1 VIELDKSE
9 VKHLLEALRNN
20 RTSGA
25 SELINN
31 ALEIINVQLEL
42 TQDRNMN
49 ITEEI
54 YPLFKKI
61 IDSRT
66 TMAPLINCIGYLLHD
81 LSTITKNNLEKRIKQ
96 FKNKE
101 NERKKALECNFR
113 EFLKEREKNLKRIM
127 LISYG
132 SSILNVLQK
141 NSDFDFEIIV
151 LESRPLLE
159 GRITAKLLSKYFK
172 TSLII
177 DAAMGKFIEQ
187 VDLVLIG
194 VDSILRDGAIINK
207 IGTYPLAALAKLNN
221 IDLFAIGDSF
231 KYNLRSHYGYKVI
244 IEKKLSSEVFELS
257 EDLNMD
263 VLNYYFE
270 LIPSKYISGII
281 SDLGIMTIQEFI
293 EKVKN
298 LLPIEWFNYFLNDK
312 ESSN

>member
-1 VIELDKSE
+1 MDKSE
-9 VKHLLEALRNN
+9 VKHLLEVLKNN
-20 RTSGA
+20 KTSGA
-25 SELINN
+25 SELIDD
-31 ALEIINVQLEL
+31 ALKIIEIQLNL
-42 TQDRNMN
+42 TQDQNMN
-49 ITEEI
+49 ITEEFHR
-54 YPLFKKI
+54 LFKKI
-61 IDSRT
+61 LDSRP

-81 LSTITKNNLEKRIKQ
+81 FDIITKTNLENRIKQ

-101 NERKKALECNFR
+101 NERKKALEYNFR
-113 EFLKEREKNLKRIM
+113 EFLKEREKNLKKIM
-127 LISYG
+127 LISYS

-141 NSDFDFEIIV
+141 NSDFDLEIIV

-159 GRITAKLLSKYFK
+159 GRITAKFLSKYFK

-177 DAAMGKFIEQ
+177 DAAMGKFIENLD
-187 VDLVLIG
+187 VVLIG
-194 VDSILRDGAIINK
+194 IDSILRDGAIINK

-231 KYNLRSHYGYKVI
+231 KYNLRSHYDYEVM
-244 IEKKLSSEVFELS
+244 IEKKLSSEVFEIND
-257 EDLNMD
+257 DLNID

-270 LIPSKYISGII
+270 IIPSEYISGII

-298 LLPIEWFNYFLNDK
+298 LLPIEWFKYFINDK